1 MLNAE
6 MQTKM
11 RYYHTSARMINRK
24 QSKYSIGKW
33 LNKLWDIHTM
43 EYYSARSYKLL
54 IHAKHG

>member
-6 MQTKM
+6 MQTKI
-11 RYYHTSARMINRK
+11 RYHCTSARMINRK
-24 QSKYSIGKW
+24 QSKYPIGKQ

-43 EYYSARSYKLL
+43 EYYTARSYKLQ